1 MFCGKCGKQ
10 LPEGSAFCNNCGAPV
25 SKPPVK
31 AVPVKTTPATAPVEA
46 KTSVE
51 QTIPVEAAP
60 SAKAKKSRGGKA
72 LIGIGIVAVVIILI
86 AALSNGGGSKSK
98 STGYVAGN
106 SKSDTSSLYGIDYD
120 SDDEPLPSDTDDGGS
135 DAPLLSSSDLP
146 LLYVTGGEL
155 VYNTNIE
162 ENTTITVDENFITSE
177 ASYPGMTALH
187 AQWQA
192 MFTVFTEDYK
202 KVVYARNYEDD
213 IDDTYTLCW
222 APVTKSEKGS
232 DSATKIASDVEKF
245 ELASKA
251 DALVYRKDSKLYYY
265 DFEND
270 PLFISDD
277 VVTGGVICHEHINMD
292 YRNNNYGVHTCAYFA
307 ISDDGKYVFYGKA
320 NGDEGD
326 DLYVYNAKSGESV
339 KIASDVYTIYYYD
352 TEGGFESVLYSKLT
366 DRAESLYR
374 SGRSGAEQTL
384 ISDTYYIISVDPNGY
399 CFYYSVGAD
408 GSHALNRY
416 DIGTAEKLELAP
428 AAAYYYEDARNGT
441 IFYSKTGE
449 DGNRHYLLSIAGGE
463 GIEVEE
469 DGSVATAYISEDG
482 KTLYAVVMDE
492 NEAYKLVGYT
502 IGNGSVS
509 DRTEIAGDVSPSYLD
524 SLNGCIYYMTDYS
537 NGVGSLYILDGT
549 ESIKLADEG
558 GYMSAAG
565 DGFVF
570 FTDIVNAEKGTLYLY
585 DGKSATKI
593 ASDIYCDIDVL
604 CYYEYDG
611 GLLYLADLD
620 IEDGGTLYLW
630 DGKDNIKIA
639 DDVQA
644 IIPLEPFD
652 FDSFGVF

>member
-1 MFCGKCGKQ
+1 MFCEKCGKQ
-10 LPEGSAFCNNCGAPV
+10 LPEGSAFCDGCGAPV
-25 SKPPVK
+25 N
-31 AVPVKTTPATAPVEA
+31 AAQVKTTPTTV
-46 KTSVE
+46 
-51 QTIPVEAAP
+51 PVEAAA
-60 SAKAKKSRGGKA
+60 STKVKKSLGSKA
-72 LIGIGIVAVVIILI
+72 LIGIVAVVIILI
-86 AALSNGGGSKSK
+86 AALISGCGSKSK

-106 SKSDTSSLYGIDYD
+106 SNSDTSSLYGIDYD
-120 SDDEPLPSDTDDGGS
+120 SDDEPL
-135 DAPLLSSSDLP
+135 LSGSDLP

-155 VYNTNIE
+155 VYNTNIG
-162 ENTTITVDENFITSE
+162 ENTTITVDENFIVSE
-177 ASYPGMTALH
+177 ASYPGMTAFY

-202 KVVYARNYEDD
+202 KIVYARNYNDD

-251 DALVYRKDSKLYYY
+251 DALVYWKDSKLYYY

-292 YRNNNYGVHTCAYFA
+292 YRNNNYGIHTCAYFA

-408 GSHALNRY
+408 GGHALNRY
-416 DIGTAEKLELAP
+416 DMGTAEKLELAP

-441 IFYSKTGE
+441 IFYGIKGE
-449 DGNRHYLLSIAGGE
+449 DGYRLSIAGGE

-469 DGSVATAYISEDG
+469 DGSVVTAYISEDG

-492 NEAYKLVGYT
+492 NEEYKLVGYT

-509 DRTEIAGDVSPSYLD
+509 DRTEIADDVSPSDLD

-537 NGVGSLYILDGT
+537 NGIGSIYVLDGM
-549 ESIKLADEG
+549 ESIKLADKG
-558 GYMSAAG
+558 GYMFAAG

-570 FTDIVNAEKGTLYLY
+570 FTDVVNAGKGTLYLY

-593 ASDIYCDIDVL
+593 ASDIYCDIDLL

-652 FDSFGVF
+652 FDSFGIF